1 MMCFLPPERRSQ
13 QAHRTECVYACAC
26 VCVAVC
32 MRAQRCAHFS
42 ASLLLQVRQYV
53 SDDEYFPNKRNFFWG
68 KCFCTCELCISPDS
82 LILGLNILHS
92 QRKHP
97 SSHSIAS
104 KRKATWRRHD
114 LMSVS
119 KTVCVCVCC
128 LLNWAWARLEADYQP
143 RHFCG
148 CEGGG
153 CSKGVSVFLWESEN
167 LNWLAPK
174 IASSAG
180 ALRGTGRETNYWL
193 SNTAVKIKMTPIANT
208 GSLACL
214 GMAHQNTTAKEW
226 IYKHIR
232 PHVCT
237 PQLRCPVSKK
247 NYWGA
252 AATFFPL
259 LCLSLAL
266 RLCHV
271 FHQQKYYMKIQGSI
285 LYCSVSVYIYCFF
298 TLVMCSVVA
307 IIP

>member
-119 KTVCVCVCC
+119 KTVCVCV
-128 LLNWAWARLEADYQP
+128 LPSKLGLGTVGSRLSAEA
-143 RHFCG
+143 
-148 CEGGG
+148 
-153 CSKGVSVFLWESEN
+153 FLR
-167 LNWLAPK
+167 
-174 IASSAG
+174 
-180 ALRGTGRETNYWL
+180 LRGRWMQQRCFCFSMREWEFEL
-193 SNTAVKIKMTPIANT
+193 I
-208 GSLACL
+208 GS
-214 GMAHQNTTAKEW
+214 
-226 IYKHIR
+226 
-232 PHVCT
+232 
-237 PQLRCPVSKK
+237 
-247 NYWGA
+247 
-252 AATFFPL
+252 
-259 LCLSLAL
+259 
-266 RLCHV
+266 
-271 FHQQKYYMKIQGSI
+271 
-285 LYCSVSVYIYCFF
+285 
-298 TLVMCSVVA
+298 
-307 IIP
+307 